1 MRKDKKEFKKRM
13 TDVIGSEVA
22 NAFFGAI
29 ENPELLQRVKEG
41 TRAAAEEARKAHK
54 GKTYI
59 VNRADLDPRLHG
71 RTIINKNGD
80 REILRKAKRK

>member
-1 MRKDKKEFKKRM
+1 MRKDKEEFKKRM
-13 TDVIGSEVA
+13 TEVNGSEVA
-22 NAFFGAI
+22 DAFFGAI

-41 TRAAAEEARKAHK
+41 ARAATEEARKSHK
-54 GKTYI
+54 GKTRI

-71 RTIINKNGD
+71 RTSIKENGD